1 MPRFRL
7 ENKNKGVALLS
18 LGVPQW
24 IVRVL
29 RGNTVNDHGNSGFPN
44 TPFMVDRSWIVSKI
58 TYFLVRIW
66 CGLFRGTEQ
75 SATPRFAGFGKQTI
89 ESAQCAN
96 VIR

>member
-29 RGNTVNDHGNSGFPN
+29 RGNTVVEIF
-44 TPFMVDRSWIVSKI
+44 
-58 TYFLVRIW
+58 
-66 CGLFRGTEQ
+66 
-75 SATPRFAGFGKQTI
+75 
-89 ESAQCAN
+89 
-96 VIR
+96 